1 MGNNRHLKLFTT
13 IKLGTLSPFR
23 WSRWMFW
30 KKLPEPAAARLRDE
44 HLTIE
49 QLARHAVFLAG
60 EHRIDPK
67 HGPNRLL
74 LRLAEN
80 EKALTAAYTLV
91 SESESQQVAPDGE
104 WLLDNFYLI
113 EQQIHASRLHLPKA
127 YSSELPRLVNGP
139 QAGFPRVYSIAL
151 ELITHSEG
159 HVDIKS
165 VSDFVAAYQT
175 VCPLTLGELW
185 AVPIMLRLGLV
196 ESLRRVSQHIA
207 RRRQDRNLANVW
219 ADRLINAGET
229 KTWVLHVLAE
239 MAKSSPPLTN
249 QFVEAFS
256 SRMHGQGPELAT
268 VQSWL
273 QHRLASEGLTREQL
287 QRVENQIQSADQ
299 VLIGHSIGSLR
310 SLGAMDWKQFVE
322 TMSFVEKVLCS
333 DPCGT
338 YPQMDFAT
346 RDRYRHRIEKLARQ
360 SGVSEIAVAREA
372 IRFARDQPQGEQ
384 GIDNRKSHVG
394 FYLIDKGEAELARA
408 LNVRF
413 SPRRFLARLVQQVPV
428 LVYVGSI
435 IAITTATFALLSQY
449 SLLFDSFDWRL
460 WLLLIPGIVV
470 VSQMA
475 VSLVNLAITLLVG
488 PRPLP
493 RLDFLK
499 GIPDAE
505 RTMVVVPTL
514 LGDPQNIANLLEG
527 LELRYVGNRDANLTF
542 ALLTDF
548 SDANEECHGDDDE
561 AIRLV
566 RQGILNLNERYN
578 TAGRPIFYLFHRPRL
593 WNPHEK
599 LWMGYERK
607 RGKLEQFNSLLRG
620 GPHDGFSEIIGD
632 LSLLPT
638 IRYVVTLDTDTA
650 LPRDAARRLV
660 GTMAH
665 PLNRPHFDAITGRI
679 VEGYAILQPH
689 TPISLTAANQSRF
702 AQLSC
707 GEAGIDPYTR
717 ERSDVYQDLFA
728 EGTYVGK
735 GIYEVDAFRRAT
747 EGRFPENLILSHDL
761 VESSYA
767 RSALVSDVE
776 LQEDHPASFATEMS
790 RRHRWIRGDWQ
801 IAGWLFP
808 RVLRAKGRRVD
819 NTLTALGWWKIFDNL
834 RRSLIP
840 PALLTL
846 LAGGWLLLPEPA
858 GFWTAFAIILI
869 LLPVVVSSF
878 VELTQ
883 KTRDRNWRQHSNTA
897 IRALA
902 RRLAE
907 AALSLAAL
915 PYRAAIHLDAIFVS
929 AGRMPFTRRGLLLW
943 HTPRYSKR
951 NQCTTPGNFL
961 REMWIA
967 PTFALAISAA
977 LAIRHPAEL
986 VTSSPLLLLWLASP
1000 LIAWWISKPIKVKTA
1015 PLTELQQSFLRGL
1028 ARETW
1033 RYFEVF
1039 ATEEDNWL
1047 APDNYQEV
1055 PSPAIASRTSP
1066 TNIGMGLL
1074 ANLSATDFGY
1084 LSTGE
1089 FLDRT
1094 AKAFD
1099 SMDQLERYRGHF
1111 YNWYDTRTLAPL
1123 PPAYISSVD
1132 SGNLAGSLLTLRAGL
1147 LELKDQPVFGQSAL
1161 EGLRDTL
1168 DRVEH
1173 ARAATLRR
1181 MLQSPPAADISPTL
1195 DWLKVFCLEAGTLPD
1210 NGTADSQWW
1219 TQALLRQAESLRD
1232 DLIRMAPVHR
1242 VHGRIPTLRELALG
1256 ETAAGSAALRIER
1269 IDELARRCTAM
1280 AEMDFTFLHDPA
1292 RDLLAIGYNVSERR
1306 LDTAFYDLL
1315 ASEARLASY
1324 ILVAQGHLQPQHWF
1338 ALGRQVTCQKGAMAL
1353 LSWSGSMFEYLMPL
1367 LWMPT
1372 FEHTLLDDTYKAVVG
1387 RQIEYGRQRGVPWGV
1402 SESCFNLTDAGGI
1415 YQYSAFGVPGLGFKR
1430 GLADH
1435 LVIAPY
1441 ASALALMVRPGE
1453 ACRNLERLAKDGYR
1467 GDYGMF
1473 EAIDF
1478 TPSRV
1483 PRGRTSSPLR
1493 TYMAHHQGMSLLS
1506 ISSALHQQPMQR
1518 RFLAD
1523 PFLKASELL
1532 LCERIP
1538 RATSPLQPHAPEVD
1552 AARQPPTAQPATLR
1566 LFTTPHTAIPEVQLL
1581 SNSRYHVMV
1590 TNAGGG
1596 YSRWKDLAVTR
1607 WREDAAS
1614 DGWGTFCY
1622 LRDTTSG
1629 ALWSSAY
1636 QPTRRTAD
1644 YYEAIFEEGRA
1655 EFRRRDNEIDSHT
1668 EIAVSPE
1675 HDVEVR
1681 RITLTNL
1688 SAHTRSIELT
1698 SYAEVILAPPNS
1710 DLAHP
1715 AFSNLFVQT
1724 EILPDLHAILCT
1736 RRARAPGENPPWMFH
1751 LMTTQGATAGAASY
1765 ETNRSKFI
1773 GRTRTAEKPAAFDTI
1788 GPLSN
1793 TDGSVLDPAV
1803 AIRQTVVM
1811 DADTSANW
1819 HVISGMAETREAA
1832 LALIAQYRDPS
1843 FAARAFEMAWSQSQL
1858 ELYQMKASEADTQT
1872 YARLASSIIF
1882 ANPLYRAADSMLSRN
1897 RIDQSGLWAFGI
1909 SGDLPILLMRIADV
1923 HRIHL
1928 VEQVLQAHAYW
1939 RNKGLETDLIIL
1951 NEDFSGYRQLLH
1963 DHILNLITSNRAE
1976 NRMDKPG
1983 GIFVRRSEDLSE
1995 EERVLL
2001 HTVARVIITD
2011 SAEPL
2016 AQQINQRTM
2025 ATRKVPRLIPNRSTP
2040 QDGDPPSQPAP
2051 DLIFF
2056 NGHGGFTKDGREYII
2071 HVGPAQPTPAPWANV
2086 IANPRI
2092 GSVIS
2097 ESGAAY
2103 TWVDNAHEFRLTPW
2117 HNDPVSD
2124 PSGESFY
2131 LRDEESGQFWSPTPL
2146 PNTGKGSYTC
2156 RHGFGYSIFN
2166 SRQHGVESELC
2177 TYVATEAPVKF
2188 VVLKIS
2194 NRSGRPRR
2202 LSATGYW
2209 EWVLGQWRHTNLMHI
2224 VTTPDPVT
2232 GAIFARNAY
2241 NRPFAGKTVFV
2252 AVNDTTRTITGSRA
2266 EFLGRNGTTAR
2277 PAAMKYARLSG
2288 QLGAGLDPCAALQV
2302 AIDIAD
2308 GEERT
2313 LVFILGAGNDADEA
2327 RKLVQRFGSTAGARR
2342 ALEEVW
2348 DFWKRTLGTVH
2359 AETPDP
2365 ALNFLVNGWLE
2376 YQTLSCRYWG
2386 RSGYYQSGGAYGFR
2400 DQLQDTTALLHAAP
2414 WAAREQLLRAAA
2426 QQFIEGDVQ
2435 HWWHPPA
2442 GRGVRTHFSDDYLW
2456 LPYCTCRYVNTTGDT
2471 GILDERI
2478 PFLEGR
2484 PVNADEESY
2493 YDLPHR
2499 SDEDGTLYQHC
2510 QRAIQRGLRFGIHGL
2525 PLIGCG
2531 DWNDGMNLI
2540 GEKGKGESVWLAFF
2554 LCDVLRRFEKLA
2566 KRRNDPTFAA
2576 ECALQAARLRQNIE
2590 ANGWDGDWYR
2600 RAYFDD
2606 GTPLG
2611 SASNEECQID
2621 SIAQSWS
2628 VLSGAGNPERARLA
2642 MASVDH
2648 RLVRRDARIIQLFDP
2663 PFDKSAIEPGY
2674 IKGYIPG
2681 VRENGGQYTH
2691 AAIWT
2696 AMAFAELGQTDKAWE
2711 LFNLLNPIRHTT
2723 DPAGVAR
2730 YKVEPYVVAADIYSV
2745 KPNIGRGGWSWYTGS
2760 AGWMYRLIVE
2770 TLLGLRLEVNQLHLT
2785 PLLPK
2790 EWNSFKIHYRYH
2802 NTFYHITITRA
2813 AAHTNTPNRL
2823 MVDGKMI
2830 TGIAIPLV
2838 DDGQEHNAEMWVG

>member
-1 MGNNRHLKLFTT
+1 MSLTHR
-13 IKLGTLSPFR
+13 R
-23 WSRWMFW
+23 WAQWMS
-30 KKLPEPAAARLRDE
+30 LRQGSESASASIRDE
-44 HLTIE
+44 HFTIE
-49 QLARHAVFLAG
+49 QLGRHAASLAG
-60 EHRIDPK
+60 EHRIDPQR
-67 HGPNRLL
+67 GANRLL
-74 LRLAEN
+74 LRLSEN
-80 EKALTAAYTLV
+80 ERALTQAYNLV
-91 SESESQQVAPDGE
+91 SEAESRQVAPDGE

-113 EQQIHASRLHLPKA
+113 EQQIHASRLHLPKT
-127 YSSELPRLVNGP
+127 YSRELPRLLNGP

-151 ELITHSEG
+151 ELIAHSDG
-159 HVDIKS
+159 HVDMES
-165 VSDFVAAYQT
+165 VRRFVLAYQT
-175 VCPLTLGELW
+175 VSPLKLGELW

-196 ESLRRVSQHIA
+196 ESLRRVSEHIA

-219 ADRLINAGET
+219 ADRLIKAGET
-229 KTWVLHVLAE
+229 KQRVLHVLAE
-239 MAKSSPPLTN
+239 MAETAPPLSN
-249 QFVEAFS
+249 HFVEEFS
-256 SRMHGQGPELAT
+256 SRMQGQGPELAT

-273 QHRLASEGLTREQL
+273 QHRLSGEGLTREEL
-287 QRVENQIQSADQ
+287 QRMENQIQAADQ

-322 TMSFVEKVLCS
+322 TLSFVEKTLHT

-338 YPQMDFAT
+338 YPRMDFAT
-346 RDRYRHRIEKLARQ
+346 RDRYRHRVEELSRQ
-360 SGVSEIAVAREA
+360 SGVDEVGVAREA
-372 IRFARDQPQGEQ
+372 VRMAREQPPTGE
-384 GIDNRKSHVG
+384 GGDNRRNHVG
-394 FYLIDKGEAELARA
+394 YYLIDKGEGELECA
-408 LNVRF
+408 LKVRF
-413 SPRRFLARLVQQVPV
+413 SPCQFLARRVQRFPV
-428 LVYVGSI
+428 LVYVGSLA
-435 IAITTATFALLSQY
+435 AITAATLAVIWGWAGLFAPH
-449 SLLFDSFDWRL
+449 DWRL
-460 WLLLIPGIVV
+460 WLLLIPGILVA
-470 VSQMA
+470 SQMA
-475 VSLVNLAITLLVG
+475 VSLVNIATMLLVG

-499 GIPDAE
+499 GIPDTE
-505 RTMVVVPTL
+505 RTMVVVPSL
-514 LGDPQNIANLLEG
+514 LGERQGIADLLEG

-542 ALLTDF
+542 ALLTDLC
-548 SDANEECHGDDDE
+548 DASEECQSEDGE
-561 AIRLV
+561 RIRLV
-566 RQGILNLNERYN
+566 REGILALNERY
-578 TAGRPIFYLFHRPRL
+578 RPGGPPLFYLFHRPRR
-593 WNPHEK
+593 WNPHEQ

-607 RGKLEQFNSLLRG
+607 RGKLEQFNALLRG
-620 GPHDGFSEIIGD
+620 GPSDRFSEMIGD
-632 LSLLPT
+632 LALLPT

-665 PLNRPHFDAITGRI
+665 PLNHPRYDPETGRI
-679 VEGYAILQPH
+679 VEGYAVLQPH
-689 TPISLTAANQSRF
+689 TPISLTAANRSRF
-702 AQLSC
+702 ARLSC

-717 ERSDVYQDLFA
+717 EVSDVYQDLFA

-735 GIYEVDAFRRAT
+735 GIYEVDAFRKAT

-776 LQEDHPASFATEMS
+776 LQEDHPASFTAEMS

-808 RVLRAKGRRVD
+808 RVLKAKNERVP
-819 NTLTALGWWKIFDNL
+819 NNLTALGWWKIFDNL
-834 RRSLIP
+834 RRSLVP
-840 PALLTL
+840 PALLAL
-846 LAGGWLLLPEPA
+846 LAWGWLFIPEAA
-858 GFWTAFAIILI
+858 GFWTAFAVILI

-878 VELTQ
+878 IELVR
-883 KTRDRNWRQHSNTA
+883 KPRDRDWGQHFGTTMQG
-897 IRALA
+897 LA

-907 AALSLAAL
+907 AGLEMAAL
-915 PYRAAIHLDAIFVS
+915 PYRAAIHLDAILVS

-943 HTPRYSKR
+943 HTPRYAKR
-951 NQCTTPGNFL
+951 NRCATPGDFL
-961 REMWIA
+961 REMWVA
-967 PTFALAISAA
+967 PALAVA
-977 LAIRHPAEL
+977 LSTVLAVTHPVGL
-986 VTSSPLLLLWLASP
+986 FVSGPILLLWLASP
-1000 LIAWWISKPIKVKTA
+1000 LIAWWISRPIQVDRVRLSV
-1015 PLTELQQSFLRGL
+1015 PQRSFLRGL

-1039 ATEEDNWL
+1039 ATEEENWL

-1055 PSPAIASRTSP
+1055 PSPAIATRTSP

-1074 ANLSATDFGY
+1074 ASLSSTDFGY

-1094 AKAFD
+1094 TKAFD
-1099 SMDQLERYRGHF
+1099 SMDRLERYRGHF

-1123 PPAYISSVD
+1123 PPNYISSVD

-1147 LELKDQPVFGQSAL
+1147 LELKDRPVFAASAL
-1161 EGLRDTL
+1161 DGLYDTL
-1168 DRVEH
+1168 DRIKVPGS
-1173 ARAATLRR
+1173 AALRR
-1181 MLQSPPAADISPTL
+1181 MLQSPPATGFAPAL
-1195 DWLKVFCLEAGTLPD
+1195 AWLKAFCLEAGTLPD
-1210 NGTADSQWW
+1210 NGAAENQWW
-1219 TQALLRQAESLRD
+1219 IRALVRQAEALRD
-1232 DLIRMAPVHR
+1232 DLLRISPDKRTSDC
-1242 VHGRIPTLRELALG
+1242 IPTLQEMALSEVG
-1256 ETAAGSAALRIER
+1256 EGSAALRIRR
-1269 IDELARRCTAM
+1269 IDDLVRRCTGF

-1292 RDLLAIGYNVSERR
+1292 RDLLSIGYNVSERR
-1306 LDTAFYDLL
+1306 LDPSFYDLL

-1338 ALGRQVTCQKGAMAL
+1338 ALGRQVTNQRGAMAL

-1367 LWMPT
+1367 IWMPT
-1372 FEHTLLDDTYKAVVG
+1372 HEHTLLDETYRAVVA

-1441 ASALALMVRPGE
+1441 ASALALMVKPVE
-1453 ACRNLERLAKDGYR
+1453 ACRNLERLANDGYR

-1478 TPSRV
+1478 TPSRL
-1483 PRGRTSSPLR
+1483 PRGHSSIPLR

-1506 ISSALHQQPMQR
+1506 ISSVLHERPMQR

-1538 RATSPLQPHAPEVD
+1538 KATSPLQPHAPEVD
-1552 AARQPPTAQPATLR
+1552 AARKPPTIEPATLR
-1566 LFTTPHTAIPEVQLL
+1566 FFSTPHTSVPEVQLL
-1581 SNSRYHVMV
+1581 SNGRYHVMLS
-1590 TNAGGG
+1590 NAGGG
-1596 YSRWKDLAVTR
+1596 YSRWKQFAVTR
-1607 WREDAAS
+1607 WREDAAR
-1614 DGWGTFCY
+1614 DDWGTFCY
-1622 LRDTTSG
+1622 LRDTVSG
-1629 ALWSSAY
+1629 VLWSAAY
-1636 QPTRRTAD
+1636 QPTRRTPD

-1655 EFRRRDNEIDSHT
+1655 EYRRRDEEIDAHT

-1681 RITLTNL
+1681 RVTLTNL
-1688 SAHTRSIELT
+1688 SAHTRSVELT
-1698 SYAEVILAPPNS
+1698 SFAEVVLAPLNS

-1724 EILPDLHAILCT
+1724 EILPDLYAILCT

-1751 LMTTQGATAGAASY
+1751 LMTTQGATAGEVSY
-1765 ETNRSKFI
+1765 ETNRGKFL
-1773 GRTRTAEKPAAFDTI
+1773 GRTRTAANPAAFDTI
-1788 GPLSN
+1788 GPLSG

-1803 AIRQTVVM
+1803 AIRQAVVM

-1832 LALIAQYRDPS
+1832 IALIEQYRDPS
-1843 FAARAFEMAWSQSQL
+1843 FAARAFKMAWSHSQL
-1858 ELYQMKASEADTQT
+1858 ELYQMQATEAETQL
-1872 YARLASSIIF
+1872 YARLAGSIIF
-1882 ANPLYRAADSMLSRN
+1882 ANPMYRAAESMLARN
-1897 RIDQSGLWAFGI
+1897 RMDQSGLWAFGI

-1939 RNKGLETDLIIL
+1939 RSKGLETDLVIL

-1963 DHILNLITSNRAE
+1963 DRILSLITSSRAE
-1976 NRMDKPG
+1976 HRMDKPG
-1983 GIFVRRSEDLSE
+1983 GIFVRRSEDLNE

-2011 SAEPL
+2011 GAETL
-2016 AQQINQRTM
+2016 AQQVVQRTPP
-2025 ATRKVPRLIPNRSTP
+2025 ARKVLQLIPNRSVPASIDAPTT
-2040 QDGDPPSQPAP
+2040 PAP
-2051 DLIFF
+2051 ELVFF
-2056 NGHGGFTKDGREYII
+2056 NGHGGFTQDGREYVIKI
-2071 HVGPAQPTPAPWANV
+2071 SPDRPTPAPWANV

-2097 ESGAAY
+2097 ECGAAY
-2103 TWVDNAHEFRLTPW
+2103 TWVDNAHAFRLTPW
-2117 HNDPVSD
+2117 HNDPVCD
-2124 PSGESFY
+2124 PSGEAFY
-2131 LRDEESGQFWSPTPL
+2131 LRDEESGRFWSPAPR
-2146 PNTGKGSYTC
+2146 PAPGRGGYTC
-2156 RHGFGYSIFN
+2156 RHGFGYSVFKT
-2166 SRQHGVESELC
+2166 RQHGIESGLC
-2177 TYVATEAPVKF
+2177 TYVASDAPVKF
-2188 VVLKIS
+2188 VVLKIR

-2209 EWVLGQWRHTNLMHI
+2209 EWVLGQWRHANHMHI
-2224 VTTPDPVT
+2224 VTAPDPVT
-2232 GAIFARNAY
+2232 GAIFARNAF
-2241 NRPFAGKTVFV
+2241 NRPFAAKTVFV
-2252 AVNDTTRTITGSRA
+2252 AVNDPARSVTGNRA
-2266 EFLGRNGTTAR
+2266 EFLGRNGTAAR
-2277 PAAMKYARLSG
+2277 PAAMTNARLSG

-2302 AIDIAD
+2302 PFDLAD
-2308 GEERT
+2308 GEERE

-2327 RKLVQRFGSTAGARR
+2327 RQLVQRFGGKAGARR

-2348 DFWKRTLGTVH
+2348 EFWKRTLGTVH

-2376 YQTLSCRYWG
+2376 YQTLACRYWG

-2414 WAAREQLLRAAA
+2414 WAAREHLLRAAA
-2426 QQFIEGDVQ
+2426 RQFIEGDVQ
-2435 HWWHPPA
+2435 HWWHPPG

-2456 LPYCTCRYVNTTGDT
+2456 LPYCACRYVKATGDT

-2478 PFLEGR
+2478 PYLEGR
-2484 PVNADEESY
+2484 PVDADEESY
-2493 YDLPHR
+2493 YDLPQQ
-2499 SDEDGTLYQHC
+2499 SDEDGTLYEHC
-2510 QRAIQRGLRFGIHGL
+2510 QRAIRNGLRFGTHGL

-2554 LCDVLRRFEKLA
+2554 LCDVLCRFAELA
-2566 KRRNDPTFAA
+2566 ERRNDTEFAA
-2576 ECALQAARLRQNIE
+2576 ECTREVARLRENIE

-2611 SASNEECQID
+2611 SATNEECQID
-2621 SIAQSWS
+2621 SIAQSWA
-2628 VLSGAGNPERARLA
+2628 VLSGAGDPDRARRA
-2642 MASVDH
+2642 MESVEQ
-2648 RLVRRDARIIQLFDP
+2648 RLVKRESRIIQLFDP
-2663 PFDKSAIEPGY
+2663 PFDKSALEPGY

-2696 AMAFAELGQTDKAWE
+2696 AMAFAELGETEKAWE
-2711 LFNLLNPIRHTT
+2711 LFNLLNPVRHAA

-2730 YKVEPYVVAADIYSV
+2730 YKVEPYVVSADIYSV
-2745 KPNIGRGGWSWYTGS
+2745 EPNIGRGGWSWYTGS
-2760 AGWMYRLIVE
+2760 SGWMYRLAVE
-2770 TLLGLRLEVNQLHLT
+2770 TLLGLRLEVDRLHLT
-2785 PLLPK
+2785 PKMPK
-2790 EWNSFKIHYRYH
+2790 AWKFFKIHYRHH
-2802 NTFYHITITRA
+2802 NTFYHISLIQA
-2813 AAHTNTPNRL
+2813 GKDTPARL
-2823 MVDGKMI
+2823 LLDGKQI
-2830 TGIAIPLV
+2830 GGTTIPLV
-2838 DDGQEHNAEMWVG
+2838 DDGKEHQVEVTVQ

>member
-1 MGNNRHLKLFTT
+1 MQ
-13 IKLGTLSPFR
+13 
-23 WSRWMFW
+23 WMSW
-30 KKLPEPAAARLRDE
+30 RKIPESGSAPIRDE
-44 HLTIE
+44 HFTIE
-49 QLARHAVFLAG
+49 QLSRHALFLAG
-60 EHRIDPK
+60 QHRMDPQR
-67 HGPNRLL
+67 GANRLL
-74 LRLAEN
+74 LRLGKN
-80 EKALTAAYTLV
+80 EKALTEAYNLV
-91 SESESQQVAPDGE
+91 SEAESRKVTPDGE

-113 EQQIHASRLHLPKA
+113 EQQIHASRLHLPKT
-127 YSSELPRLVNGP
+127 YSRELPRLLNGP

-151 ELITHSEG
+151 ELIAHSEG
-159 HVDIKS
+159 HVDMES
-165 VSDFVAAYQT
+165 VSRFVDAYQT
-175 VCPLTLGELW
+175 VSPLTLGELW
-185 AVPIMLRLGLV
+185 AVPIMLRLGLI
-196 ESLRRVSQHIA
+196 ESLRRVSEHIA
-207 RRRQDRNLANVW
+207 RRRQDRNLANIW
-219 ADRLINAGET
+219 ADRLINAGE
-229 KTWVLHVLAE
+229 KKKRVLHILAE
-239 MAKSSPPLTN
+239 MAESAPSLSN
-249 QFVEAFS
+249 HFVETFS
-256 SRMHGQGPELAT
+256 TRMHGQGPELAT

-273 QHRLASEGLTREQL
+273 QHRLSSEGLTREQL
-287 QRVENQIQSADQ
+287 QRVENQIQAADQ

-322 TMSFVEKVLCS
+322 TMSFVEKILCT
-333 DPCGT
+333 DPCDT

-346 RDRYRHRIEKLARQ
+346 RDRYRHRIERISRQ
-360 SGVSEIAVAREA
+360 SGVDEIAVAREA
-372 IRFARDQPQGEQ
+372 VRFAREHPSAEED
-384 GIDNRKSHVG
+384 DRRKNHVG
-394 FYLIDKGEAELARA
+394 FYLIDKGEVELERA
-408 LNVRF
+408 LKVRF
-413 SPRRFLARLVQQVPV
+413 SPRRLLARWVQRFPV
-428 LVYVGSI
+428 LVYVGSLA
-435 IAITTATFALLSQY
+435 AITAATVALFWGWPG
-449 SLLFDSFDWRL
+449 LFDPYDWRL
-460 WLLLIPGIVV
+460 WILLIPGILVA
-470 VSQMA
+470 SQMA
-475 VSLVNLAITLLVG
+475 VSLVNIATTLLVG

-493 RLDFLK
+493 RLDFIK

-505 RTMVVVPTL
+505 RTIVVIPTL
-514 LGDPQNIANLLEG
+514 LDNPQGIADLLEG
-527 LELRYVGNRDANLTF
+527 LELRYVGNRDVNLSF

-548 SDANEECHGDDDE
+548 CDANEECQSDDDE
-561 AIRLV
+561 RMRLV
-566 RQGILNLNERYN
+566 REGIIALNERY
-578 TAGRPIFYLFHRPRL
+578 RPGEQSLFYLCHRPRL
-593 WNPHEK
+593 WNPHER

-607 RGKLEQFNSLLRG
+607 RGKLEQFNALLRG
-620 GPHDGFSEIIGD
+620 GPRDSFSEIIGD
-632 LSLLPT
+632 LTLLPT

-665 PLNRPHFDAITGRI
+665 PLNRPRFDPETGRI

-689 TPISLTAANQSRF
+689 TPINLTAANRSHF
-702 AQLSC
+702 ARLSC

-717 ERSDVYQDLFA
+717 EVSDVYQDLFA

-776 LQEDHPASFATEMS
+776 LHEDHPASFVTEMS

-808 RVLRAKGRRVD
+808 RGKGAKNRRAP

-834 RRSLIP
+834 RRSLVP
-840 PALLTL
+840 PALLAL
-846 LAGGWLLLPEPA
+846 LVGGWLLIPQPT
-858 GFWTAFAIILI
+858 GFWTTFAIVLI
-869 LLPVVVSSF
+869 LLPVLAASCIA
-878 VELTQ
+878 LLR
-883 KTRDRNWRQHSNTA
+883 KPRDRNWSQHFVTA
-897 IRALA
+897 LQGLA
-902 RRLAE
+902 SRLAE
-907 AALSLAAL
+907 AGLALASL
-915 PYRAAIHLDAIFVS
+915 PYRATIHLDAILVS
-929 AGRMPFTRRGLLLW
+929 AGRRPFTRRGLLLW

-951 NQCTTPGNFL
+951 NRCAKAGDFL

-967 PTFALAISAA
+967 PTFAIALTVIFATTRPTELITSGAI
-977 LAIRHPAEL
+977 LF
-986 VTSSPLLLLWLASP
+986 LWLASP
-1000 LIAWWISKPIKVKTA
+1000 LIAWWISRPIEVDKT
-1015 PLTELQQSFLRGL
+1015 PLTNSQRSFLRSL
-1028 ARETW
+1028 ARDTW

-1039 ATEEDNWL
+1039 ATAKENWL

-1055 PSPAIASRTSP
+1055 PTPGIATRTSP

-1084 LSTGE
+1084 LTTGE

-1094 AKAFD
+1094 TRAFD
-1099 SMDQLERYRGHF
+1099 AMDRLERFRGHF
-1111 YNWYDTRTLAPL
+1111 YNWYDTRSLHPL
-1123 PPAYISSVD
+1123 PAYYISSVD

-1147 LELKDQPVFGQSAL
+1147 MELKDRPLFAPSAL
-1161 EGLRDTL
+1161 DGLRDTL
-1168 DRVEH
+1168 DRIEIPQ
-1173 ARAATLRR
+1173 AANLRD
-1181 MLQSPPAADISPTL
+1181 MLLSPPPANFDSTFEWIQ
-1195 DWLKVFCLEAGTLPD
+1195 DFCLEAGTLPD
-1210 NGTADSQWW
+1210 NGTVAYQWW
-1219 TQALLRQAESLRD
+1219 IHALLRQAEALRD
-1232 DLIRMAPVHR
+1232 DLTHFAPGQRANEH
-1242 VHGRIPTLRELALG
+1242 IPTLQELALNEVG
-1256 ETAAGSAALRIER
+1256 CKNAAQRIQR
-1269 IDELARRCTAM
+1269 IDTLVQRCSGF
-1280 AEMDFTFLHDPA
+1280 AEMDFTFLHDPS
-1292 RDLLAIGYNVSERR
+1292 RDLLSIGYNVSERR

-1338 ALGRQVTCQKGAMAL
+1338 ALGRQVTTQKGAMAL

-1367 LWMPT
+1367 IWMPT
-1372 FEHTLLDDTYKAVVG
+1372 HEHTLLDETYRAVVA

-1441 ASALALMVRPGE
+1441 ASALALMVKPDE
-1453 ACRNLERLAKDGYR
+1453 ACRNLQRLANDGYR

-1478 TPSRV
+1478 TPSRL
-1483 PRGRTSSPLR
+1483 PRGHTSSPLR
-1493 TYMAHHQGMSLLS
+1493 AYMAHHQGMSLLS
-1506 ISSALHQQPMQR
+1506 ISSVLHQRPMQR

-1538 RATSPLQPHAPEVD
+1538 KATSPLQPHAPEVD
-1552 AARQPPTAQPATLR
+1552 AARKPPTVEPATLR
-1566 LFTTPHTAIPEVQLL
+1566 FFGTPHTAVPEVQLL
-1581 SNSRYHVMV
+1581 SNGRYHVMV
-1590 TNAGGG
+1590 SNAGGG
-1596 YSRWKDLAVTR
+1596 YSRWNQFAVTR
-1607 WREDAAS
+1607 WREDATS
-1614 DGWGTFCY
+1614 DAWGTFCY
-1622 LRDTTSG
+1622 LRDTASG
-1629 ALWSSAY
+1629 TLWSAAY
-1636 QPTRRTAD
+1636 QPTRRTPD

-1655 EFRRRDNEIDSHT
+1655 EYRRRDDEIDAHT

-1681 RITLTNL
+1681 RVTLTNL
-1688 SAHTRSIELT
+1688 SNHTRSIELT
-1698 SYAEVILAPPNS
+1698 SFAEVVLASPNS

-1736 RRARAPGENPPWMFH
+1736 RRARAPDENPPWMFH
-1751 LMTTQGATAGAASY
+1751 LMTTQGATAGEVSY
-1765 ETNRSKFI
+1765 ETHRGKFL
-1773 GRTRTAEKPAAFDTI
+1773 GRTRTAENPAAFDII

-1803 AIRQTVVM
+1803 AIRQAVVM

-1819 HVISGMAETREAA
+1819 HVISGMAATREAA
-1832 LALIAQYRDPS
+1832 LALIGQYRDPS
-1843 FAARAFEMAWSQSQL
+1843 FAARAFEMAWSHSQL
-1858 ELYQMKASEADTQT
+1858 ELYQMQATEAETQI
-1872 YARLASSIIF
+1872 YARLAGSIIF
-1882 ANPLYRAADSMLSRN
+1882 ANPLFRAAESMLARN

-1939 RNKGLETDLIIL
+1939 RSKGLETDLVIL

-1963 DHILNLITSNRAE
+1963 DRIHSLITTSRFE
-1976 NRMDKPG
+1976 HLMDKPG
-1983 GIFVRRSEDLSE
+1983 GIFIRRSEDLNE

-2011 SAEPL
+2011 TAETL
-2016 AQQINQRTM
+2016 AQQVGHRTPPS
-2025 ATRKVPRLIPNRSTP
+2025 RKVLRLIPNRNIPTSIDTP
-2040 QDGDPPSQPAP
+2040 AKPAP
-2051 DLIFF
+2051 DLVFF
-2056 NGHGGFTKDGREYII
+2056 NGHGGFTQDGREYVIK
-2071 HVGPAQPTPAPWANV
+2071 VGPGRPTPAPWANV

-2097 ESGAAY
+2097 ETGAAY
-2103 TWVDNAHEFRLTPW
+2103 TWVDNSHAFRLSPW

-2124 PSGESFY
+2124 PSGEAFY
-2131 LRDEESGQFWSPTPL
+2131 LRDEESGRFWSPTPL
-2146 PNTGKGSYTC
+2146 PAPGRRDYTC

-2166 SRQHGVESELC
+2166 TRQHGIESELC
-2177 TYVATEAPVKF
+2177 TYVATDAPVKF
-2188 VVLKIS
+2188 VVLKIR
-2194 NRSGRPRR
+2194 NTSGRARS

-2209 EWVLGQWRHTNLMHI
+2209 EWVLGQWRHANLMHI
-2224 VTTPDPVT
+2224 VTTPDPAT
-2232 GAIFARNAY
+2232 GAVFVRNAF
-2241 NRPFAGKTVFV
+2241 NRPFASKTVFV
-2252 AVNDTTRTITGSRA
+2252 AVNDPTRSVTGNRA

-2277 PAAMKYARLSG
+2277 PAAMSNARLSG

-2302 AIDIAD
+2302 TCDVAD
-2308 GEERT
+2308 GEEREF
-2313 LVFILGAGNDADEA
+2313 VFILGAGNDADEA
-2327 RKLVQRFGSTAGARR
+2327 RQLVQRFCGPARARR
-2342 ALEEVW
+2342 ALEAVW
-2348 DFWKRTLGTVH
+2348 EFWKRTLGTVH

-2414 WAAREQLLRAAA
+2414 WAAREHLLRAAA
-2426 QQFIEGDVQ
+2426 RQFIEGDVQ

-2456 LPYCTCRYVNTTGDT
+2456 LPYCACRYVKATGDT

-2493 YDLPHR
+2493 YDLPQQ
-2499 SDEDGTLYQHC
+2499 SDQDGSLYEHC
-2510 QRAIQRGLRFGIHGL
+2510 QRAIRNGLRFGTHGL

-2540 GEKGKGESVWLAFF
+2540 GEKGRGESIWLAFF
-2554 LCDVLRRFEKLA
+2554 LCDVLRRFTELA
-2566 KRRNDPTFAA
+2566 ERRNDHEFAT
-2576 ECALQAARLRQNIE
+2576 ECSREATRLRQCIE

-2611 SASNEECQID
+2611 SASNAECQID

-2628 VLSGAGNPERARLA
+2628 VLSGAGDPERARRA
-2642 MASVDH
+2642 MASVEQ
-2648 RLVRRDARIIQLFDP
+2648 RLVRRESRIIQLFDP
-2663 PFDKSAIEPGY
+2663 PFDKSTLEPGY

-2691 AAIWT
+2691 GAIWT
-2696 AMAFAELGQTDKAWE
+2696 AMAFAELGETEKAWE
-2711 LFNLLNPIRHTT
+2711 LFNLLNPIRHAS
-2723 DPAGVAR
+2723 DPDGVAR
-2730 YKVEPYVVAADIYSV
+2730 YKVEPYVVSADIYSV
-2745 KPNIGRGGWSWYTGS
+2745 EPNIGRGGWSWYTGS
-2760 AGWMYRLIVE
+2760 SGWMYRLIVE
-2770 TLLGLRLEVNQLHLT
+2770 TLLGLRLEGEKIHLS
-2785 PLLPK
+2785 PRLPK
-2790 EWNSFKIHYRYH
+2790 AWPSLKIHYRHH
-2802 NTFYHITITRA
+2802 NTFYHITVTRVA
-2813 AAHTNTPNRL
+2813 MDAPIQL
-2823 MVDGKMI
+2823 LLDGKVI
-2830 TGIAIPLV
+2830 EGTTLPLI
-2838 DDGQEHNAEMWVG
+2838 DDGQEHVVELNWASD

>member
-1 MGNNRHLKLFTT
+1 MSWRK
-13 IKLGTLSPFR
+13 R
-23 WSRWMFW
+23 
-30 KKLPEPAAARLRDE
+30 PESGPAPIRDE
-44 HLTIE
+44 HFTFE
-49 QLARHAVFLAG
+49 QLGRHAVFLAG
-60 EHRIDPK
+60 QHRMDPK
-67 HGPNRLL
+67 RGPNRLL
-74 LRLAEN
+74 LRLGEN
-80 EKALTAAYTLV
+80 ENALTQAYNLV
-91 SESESQQVAPDGE
+91 SEAESRQVAPDGE

-113 EQQIHASRLHLPKA
+113 EQQIHASRLHLPKT
-127 YSSELPRLVNGP
+127 YSRELPRLLNGTH
-139 QAGFPRVYSIAL
+139 AGFPRVYSIAL
-151 ELITHSEG
+151 ELIAHSQG
-159 HVDIKS
+159 HVNMES
-165 VSDFVAAYQT
+165 VRHFVTAYQT
-175 VCPLTLGELW
+175 VSPLTLGELW
-185 AVPIMLRLGLV
+185 AVPIMLRLGLI
-196 ESLRRVSQHIA
+196 ESLRRVSEHIA

-219 ADRLINAGET
+219 VDRLINAGE
-229 KTWVLHVLAE
+229 KKKRVLHVLAE
-239 MAKSSPPLTN
+239 MAESAPPFSN
-249 QFVEAFS
+249 HFVEEFS

-268 VQSWL
+268 VQSWI
-273 QHRLASEGLTREQL
+273 QHRLSSEGLTREQL
-287 QRVENQIQSADQ
+287 QRVENQIQAADQ
-299 VLIGHSIGSLR
+299 VLIGNSIGSLR

-322 TMSFVEKVLCS
+322 TMSLVDKTLCT
-333 DPCGT
+333 DPCGI
-338 YPQMDFAT
+338 YPKMDFAT
-346 RDRYRHRIEKLARQ
+346 RDRYRHRIEKLSRR
-360 SGVSEIAVAREA
+360 SRVDEIEVAREA
-372 IRFARDQPQGEQ
+372 VRLARDQPPGEEA
-384 GIDNRKSHVG
+384 DNRKTHVG
-394 FYLIDKGEAELARA
+394 FYLVDKGAAELERA
-408 LNVRF
+408 LKVRF
-413 SPRRFLARLVQQVPV
+413 SPLRFLARGVQRFPF
-428 LVYVGSI
+428 LVYVGSLV
-435 IAITTATFALLSQY
+435 AITAATLAPFWGSPGIFA
-449 SLLFDSFDWRL
+449 FNDWRL
-460 WLLLIPGIVV
+460 WILLIPGILVA
-470 VSQMA
+470 SQMA
-475 VSLVNLAITLLVG
+475 VSLVNLATTLLVG

-493 RLDFLK
+493 RLDFLD
-499 GIPDAE
+499 GIPDTE

-514 LGDPQNIANLLEG
+514 LDDPQGIADLLEG

-548 SDANEECHGDDDE
+548 CDANEECLGEDE
-561 AIRLV
+561 ERIRLV
-566 RQGILNLNERYN
+566 REGILALNERY
-578 TAGRPIFYLFHRPRL
+578 RPGGPSIFYLFHRPRL
-593 WNPHEK
+593 WNPHEQ

-607 RGKLEQFNSLLRG
+607 RGKLEQFNALLRG
-620 GPHDGFSEIIGD
+620 GPRGGFSEIIGD
-632 LSLLPT
+632 LTLLPT
-638 IRYVVTLDTDTA
+638 IRNVITLDTDTA

-660 GTMAH
+660 ETMAH
-665 PLNRPHFDAITGRI
+665 PLNRPRYDPETGRI
-679 VEGYAILQPH
+679 VEGYAILQPL
-689 TPISLTAANQSRF
+689 TPISLTAANRSRF
-702 AQLSC
+702 ARLSC

-717 ERSDVYQDLFA
+717 EVSDVYQDLFG
-728 EGTYVGK
+728 EGTYIGK
-735 GIYEVDAFRRAT
+735 GIYEVDAFRQAT

-761 VESSYA
+761 VESNYA

-776 LQEDHPASFATEMS
+776 LHEDHPASFATDMS

-808 RVLRAKGRRVD
+808 RVLGAKNRRVP

-834 RRSLIP
+834 RRSLVP
-840 PALLTL
+840 PALLAL
-846 LAGGWLLLPEPA
+846 LAGGWLLIPEPA
-858 GFWTAFAIILI
+858 GFWTAFAVVLI
-869 LLPVVVSSF
+869 LLPVLASSF
-878 VELTQ
+878 MELI
-883 KTRDRNWRQHSNTA
+883 KKPRDRDWGQHFGTA
-897 IRALA
+897 MQGLG

-907 AALSLAAL
+907 AGLAMASL
-915 PYRAAIHLDAIFVS
+915 PYRAAIHLDAILVS
-929 AGRMPFTRRGLLLW
+929 AVRMPFTRRGLLLW
-943 HTPRYSKR
+943 HTSRYSKR
-951 NQCTTPGNFL
+951 NRCATPGDFL

-967 PTFALAISAA
+967 PVFATAISAI
-977 LAIRHPAEL
+977 LAATHPAEL
-986 VTSSPLLLLWLASP
+986 VTSSPVLLLWLASP
-1000 LIAWWISKPIKVKTA
+1000 LIAWWISRPIKVEMA
-1015 PLTELQQSFLRGL
+1015 PLTDPQRSFLRGL

-1039 ATEEDNWL
+1039 ATEEENWL

-1055 PSPAIASRTSP
+1055 PSPAVASRTSP

-1074 ANLSATDFGY
+1074 ASLSATDFGY

-1094 AKAFD
+1094 TKAFD
-1099 SMDQLERYRGHF
+1099 TMDRLARYRGHF

-1123 PPAYISSVD
+1123 PPDYISSVD

-1147 LELKDQPVFGQSAL
+1147 LELKDRPLFPASAL
-1161 EGLRDTL
+1161 DGLRDTL
-1168 DRVEH
+1168 DRIE
-1173 ARAATLRR
+1173 ASQAATLRR
-1181 MLQSPPAADISPTL
+1181 MLQSPPPADIASTL
-1195 DWLKVFCLEAGTLPD
+1195 AWIQNFCLEAGTLPD
-1210 NGTADSQWW
+1210 TGSDEDLWW
-1219 TQALLRQAESLRD
+1219 IRALVSQAEALRD
-1232 DLIRMAPVHR
+1232 DLTHLAPAQR
-1242 VHGRIPTLRELALG
+1242 TGDRIPTLRELAQSEAG
-1256 ETAAGSAALRIER
+1256 VGSAALRIR
-1269 IDELARRCTAM
+1269 LIDDVARRCTGF

-1292 RDLLAIGYNVSERR
+1292 RDLLSIGYNVSERR

-1324 ILVAQGHLQPQHWF
+1324 ILVAQGHLQPHHWF
-1338 ALGRQVTCQKGAMAL
+1338 ALGRQGTTQQGAMAL

-1372 FEHTLLDDTYKAVVG
+1372 HEHTLLDETYRAVVA

-1441 ASALALMVRPGE
+1441 ASALALMVEPGE
-1453 ACRNLERLAKDGYR
+1453 ACRNLLRLANDGYR

-1478 TPSRV
+1478 TPSRL
-1483 PRGRTSSPLR
+1483 PRGHSSVPLR

-1506 ISSALHQQPMQR
+1506 ISSVLYQRPMQR

-1538 RATSPLQPHAPEVD
+1538 KATSPLQPHAPEVD
-1552 AARQPPTAQPATLR
+1552 AARQPPTVEPATLR
-1566 LFTTPHTAIPEVQLL
+1566 LFSSPHTAVPEVQLL
-1581 SNSRYHVMV
+1581 SNGRYHVMV
-1590 TNAGGG
+1590 SNAGGG
-1596 YSRWKDLAVTR
+1596 YSRWNHFAVTR

-1614 DGWGTFCY
+1614 DAWGTFCY
-1622 LRDTTSG
+1622 LRDTASG
-1629 ALWSSAY
+1629 ALWSAAY
-1636 QPTRRTAD
+1636 QPTRRTPD
-1644 YYEAIFEEGRA
+1644 HYEAIFVEGRA
-1655 EFRRRDNEIDSHT
+1655 EYRRRDDEIEAHT

-1681 RITLTNL
+1681 RVTLTNL

-1698 SYAEVILAPPNS
+1698 SFAEVVLAPPNS

-1751 LMTTQGATAGAASY
+1751 LVTTQGATAGEVSY
-1765 ETNRSKFI
+1765 ETNRGKFL
-1773 GRTRTAEKPAAFDTI
+1773 GRTRTAANPAAFDTI

-1803 AIRQTVVM
+1803 AIRQAVVM

-1832 LALIAQYRDPS
+1832 LALIGQYHDPT
-1843 FAARAFEMAWSQSQL
+1843 FAARAFEMAWSHSQL
-1858 ELYQMKASEADTQT
+1858 ELYQMQATGAETQI
-1872 YARLASSIIF
+1872 YARLAGSIIF
-1882 ANPLYRAADSMLSRN
+1882 ANPLHRAAESMLSRN

-1909 SGDLPILLMRIADV
+1909 SGDLPILLMRVADV

-1928 VEQVLQAHAYW
+1928 VKQVLQAHAYW
-1939 RNKGLETDLIIL
+1939 RSKGLETDLVIL

-1963 DHILNLITSNRAE
+1963 DRILGLITSSRVE
-1976 NRMDKPG
+1976 HRMDKPG
-1983 GIFVRRSEDLSE
+1983 GIFLRRTEDLNE

-2011 SAEPL
+2011 GAETL
-2016 AQQINQRTM
+2016 TRQVGQRRTPPGS
-2025 ATRKVPRLIPNRSTP
+2025 KVLRLIPNRSIP
-2040 QDGDPPSQPAP
+2040 ASVDPPAKPVG
-2051 DLIFF
+2051 DLVFF
-2056 NGHGGFTKDGREYII
+2056 NGHGGFTEDGREYVIQI
-2071 HVGPAQPTPAPWANV
+2071 APGRPTPAPWANV

-2103 TWVDNAHEFRLTPW
+2103 TWVDNSHEFRLTPW
-2117 HNDPVSD
+2117 HNDPISD
-2124 PSGESFY
+2124 PSGEAIY
-2131 LRDEESGQFWSPTPL
+2131 LRDEETGRFWSPTPL
-2146 PNTGKGSYTC
+2146 PAPGKGDYTC
-2156 RHGFGYSIFN
+2156 RHGFGYSIFD
-2166 SRQHGVESELC
+2166 SRQHGIETELC
-2177 TYVATEAPVKF
+2177 TYVATDAPVKF
-2188 VVLKIS
+2188 VVLKTR

-2209 EWVLGQWRHTNLMHI
+2209 EWVLGQWRHTNLMHV

-2241 NRPFAGKTVFV
+2241 NLPFAGKTVFV
-2252 AVNDTTRTITGSRA
+2252 AVNDPTRTVTGSRA

-2277 PAAMKYARLSG
+2277 PAAMANARLSG

-2302 AIDIAD
+2302 PFDIAD
-2308 GEERT
+2308 GEDREI
-2313 LVFILGAGNDADEA
+2313 VFVLGAGNDADEA
-2327 RKLVQRFGSTAGARR
+2327 RQLVQRFCGRARARR

-2348 DFWKRTLGTVH
+2348 EFWKRTLGTVH

-2376 YQTLSCRYWG
+2376 YQTLACRYWG

-2414 WAAREQLLRAAA
+2414 WAAREHLLRAAA
-2426 QQFIEGDVQ
+2426 RQFIEGDVQ

-2456 LPYCTCRYVNTTGDT
+2456 LPYCTCRYVKATGDT

-2493 YDLPHR
+2493 YDLPQR
-2499 SDEDGTLYQHC
+2499 SEEDGTLYEHC
-2510 QRAIQRGLRFGIHGL
+2510 QRAIRRGLRFGTHGL

-2540 GEKGKGESVWLAFF
+2540 GEMGQGESVWLAFF
-2554 LCDVLRRFEKLA
+2554 LCDVLRRFEGLA
-2566 KRRNDPTFAA
+2566 ERRNDPAFAA
-2576 ECALQAARLRQNIE
+2576 ECAREAARLRQNIE
-2590 ANGWDGDWYR
+2590 AHGWDGDWYR

-2611 SASNEECQID
+2611 SATNEECQID

-2628 VLSGAGNPERARLA
+2628 VLSRAGDPGRARLA
-2642 MASVDH
+2642 MESVDR

-2663 PFDKSAIEPGY
+2663 PFDKSPVEPGY

-2691 AAIWT
+2691 GAIWT
-2696 AMAFAELGQTDKAWE
+2696 AMAFAELGETEKAWE
-2711 LFNLLNPIRHTT
+2711 LFNLLNPIRHAT

-2745 KPNIGRGGWSWYTGS
+2745 EPNIGRGGWSWYTGS

-2770 TLLGLRLEVNQLHLT
+2770 TLLGLRLEVDQLRLT
-2785 PLLPK
+2785 PKMPK
-2790 EWNSFKIHYRYH
+2790 AWDSFKIHYRYR
-2802 NTFYHITITRA
+2802 NTFYHITFTRA
-2813 AAHTNTPNRL
+2813 AADAPVRL
-2823 MVDGKMI
+2823 LLDGNEI
-2830 TGIAIPLV
+2830 EASTTIPLV
-2838 DDGQEHNAEMWVG
+2838 DDGQEHHIEFHGS